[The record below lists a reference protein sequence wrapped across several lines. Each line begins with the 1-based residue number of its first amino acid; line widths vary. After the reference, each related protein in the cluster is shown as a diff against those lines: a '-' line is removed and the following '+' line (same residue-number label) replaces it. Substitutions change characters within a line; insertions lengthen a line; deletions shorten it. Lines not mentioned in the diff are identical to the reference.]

1 MIISKFCSFD
11 GCSNRQHGRG
21 YCATHNWQL
30 KNKSELTPIKKL
42 VIRTGCTEKGCSNS
56 HAAKGLCK
64 KHYQQKKSPEN
75 KIKRLE
81 LKKEVFSHYSKKLSN
96 SDIPCCN
103 CCGENKFLIF
113 LTIDHVKGR
122 DDLPDKEKDLMGS
135 ALYAYLKRNN
145 YPPEYQVLCINCN
158 SAKSDFDECPHKRSK
173 Q

>member
-1 MIISKFCSFD
+1 MVGLCSFD

-56 HAAKGLCK
+56 HVAKGLCS
-64 KHYQQKKSPEN
+64 KHYQQARYPET
-75 KIKRLE
+75 KIQNLA
-81 LKKEVFSHYSKKLSN
+81 LKKEVFTHYSKKLSN

-113 LTIDHVKGR
+113 LTIDHIKGR
-122 DDLPDKEKDLMGS
+122 DDLPDKEKNLMGN
-135 ALYAYLKRNN
+135 ALYAHLKRNN
-145 YPPEYQVLCINCN
+145 YPLEYQVLCINCN

>member
-1 MIISKFCSFD
+1 MIISKYCSFD

-56 HAAKGLCK
+56 HLANGLCN
-64 KHYQQKKSPEN
+64 KHYQQEKYPET
-75 KIKRLE
+75 KIKKLE

-103 CCGENKFLIF
+103 CCGDNKFLIF
-113 LTIDHVKGR
+113 LSIDHIKGR
-122 DDLPDKEKDLMGS
+122 DDLSDKEKNLTGNE
-135 ALYAYLKRNN
+135 LYVHLKRNN